1 MDNGFFSAAIN
12 ASERIAL
19 EKLPD
24 MDASDIEARMDL
36 AIVEFVHVNRRE
48 PTQIEMEIILSGGSA
63 QATVAIAALERH
75 LQEVSDT
82 YNPYD
87 NGSGGNGGGGN
98 ATKRKKDG
106 GRRKEEEGRRSQVNV
121 EVGGKSNHHQQP
133 PSRLPP
139 LQAPSRLPPLRVD
152 GTATAGATLSD
163 LPDTASGH
171 PSSSPHGVRRL
182 SRLVQWKCKTLE
194 HKRLSR
200 RAWWKR
206 GWRWWTKRNQVG
218 VAAMCLPCP

>member
-1 MDNGFFSAAIN
+1 MDSNSSSSSSSNG
-12 ASERIAL
+12 
-19 EKLPD
+19 
-24 MDASDIEARMDL
+24 DASDIESRMDL

-48 PTQIEMEIILSGGSA
+48 PTLFEMEVILSGGSA
-63 QATVAIAALERH
+63 QAIVAIAALERH

-82 YNPYD
+82 YTTYD
-87 NGSGGNGGGGN
+87 NGGGGN
-98 ATKRKKDG
+98 DG
-106 GRRKEEEGRRSQVNV
+106 GGNATRRAQVHV
-121 EVGGKSNHHQQP
+121 EVGGKSNHHHQP
-133 PSRLPP
+133 PLRLPP
-139 LQAPSRLPPLRVD
+139 LQAPPRLPPLHVD
-152 GTATAGATLSD
+152 DTATGATLSD